1 MEVSSTLILE
11 VQTMENTLVNLKIT
25 TIQPQHSLNAINAL
39 DFERDLT
46 IALSHD
52 YCSTLL
58 VDLEQ
63 VESIDSAGLM
73 ALVSGVKLAQCL
85 GKRLRLCSVSP
96 QLKIIFEITQLD
108 KIFEMNDRYNE
119 YLQVFK

>member
-1 MEVSSTLILE
+1 
-11 VQTMENTLVNLKIT
+11 MENTLVNLTIT
-25 TIQPQHSLNAINAL
+25 TTQPQHSLNAIDAL
-39 DFERDLT
+39 DFERELT

-73 ALVSGVKLAQCL
+73 ALVSGVKLAQRL
-85 GKRLRLCSVSP
+85 GKCLRICSVSP
-96 QLKIIFEITQLD
+96 QLKIIFEMTQLPRV
-108 KIFEMNDRYNE
+108 FEMNGRYNE
-119 YLQVFK
+119 YLQAVK